1 MLKKIY
7 QISKIYQQN
16 IMKKIKTAKNSSERF
31 QNHSKDEKEKKKQ
44 YSHVCYK
51 NLSKMKNKG
60 LLSREK
66 IIIQ

>member
-1 MLKKIY
+1 
-7 QISKIYQQN
+7 
-16 IMKKIKTAKNSSERF
+16 MKKIKTAKNSSERF